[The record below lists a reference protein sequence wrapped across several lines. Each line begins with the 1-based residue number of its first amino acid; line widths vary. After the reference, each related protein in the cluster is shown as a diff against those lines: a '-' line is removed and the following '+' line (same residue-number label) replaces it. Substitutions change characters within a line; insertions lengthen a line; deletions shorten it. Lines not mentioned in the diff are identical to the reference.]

1 MEKMIVLYIFFN
13 AVALLRGESPP
24 DFSVSLCEVVP
35 PPSSASVGIIDAK
48 IWQGQEE
55 RGVEDGPREIR
66 RLGIIDKIEDLGHE
80 VNDYGAVDAGDES
93 FGKEQQA
100 KYRQYYEFTERLK
113 SMVEKSVEENNFTVV
128 LGGDHSLVY
137 GAVSGSQP
145 KGLIYV
151 DAHSDI
157 NTPMTSCSDNIHGM
171 PVAFLIKELAEYI
184 PYHGQRVPP
193 CLNANQVA
201 YIALR
206 DVDPLERTILDEFNI
221 RTYDM
226 SAVDRLG
233 IDAVVAEILELLG
246 DTDLHLSFDLDSL
259 EPSITPCVGTPVLGG
274 LTLREGIRIFEL
286 FKDKIIALDINEFN
300 PRLAEKSGDCERTGL
315 TGIRLVEALLG
326 LERRGPLTSQE
337 LPKP

>member
-1 MEKMIVLYIFFN
+1 M
-13 AVALLRGESPP
+13 ALGKGKSPGP
-24 DFSVSLCEVVP
+24 DLSVPLCQVVP
-35 PPSSASVGIIDAK
+35 IPSSKSVGMIDGK
-48 IWQGQEE
+48 VWQGQRE
-55 RGVEDGPREIR
+55 RGVEDGPREMR
-66 RLGIIDKIEDLGHE
+66 RLGVLDKIKDLGHE
-80 VNDYGAVDAGDES
+80 INDYGEVDAGEES
-93 FGKEQQA
+93 FGEEQKA
-100 KYRQYYEFTERLK
+100 KYRQYYEYTERLQ

-157 NTPMTSCSDNIHGM
+157 NTPLTSCSNNIHGM

-184 PYHGQRVPP
+184 PDYGQRVPP

-206 DVDPLERTILDEFNI
+206 DVDPLERTILEQFNI

-226 SAVDRLG
+226 SEVDRLG

-246 DTDLHLSFDLDSL
+246 NTDLHLSFDLDSL
-259 EPSITPCVGTPVLGG
+259 EPSVAPCVGTPVLGG
-274 LTLREGIRIFEL
+274 LTLREGIRICEL
-286 FKDKIIALDINEFN
+286 LRDEIIALDINEFN
-300 PRLAEKSGDCERTGL
+300 PRLAKESGDCERTGL
-315 TGIRLVEALLG
+315 AGIRIVQAALG
-326 LERRGPLTSQE
+326 LQRKGPLTSLK